1 MEISEETD
9 LSFLCIDIY
18 IPMWTNNN
26 QLNHQPNSAN
36 QIISPNL
43 KERPT
48 ITDKNDRCPDTG
60 FIISPNLKERP
71 KCVHVSFFDVSIA
84 DNNRQK

>member
-43 KERPT
+43 KET
-48 ITDKNDRCPDTG
+48 KMTDVQTPDLSSAL
-60 FIISPNLKERP
+60 I
-71 KCVHVSFFDVSIA
+71 
-84 DNNRQK
+84 